1 MSETETLFAA
11 LRQSADGAVVDVLE
25 RMVREAPDH
34 ALNRMNP
41 LDLAAKA
48 FVAEEA
54 FVGEKVSVREERVI
68 AALLHAVALGLME
81 MTWSVMCPSCAGVL
95 SANKSL
101 KTLNS
106 AQYNCAFCAAG
117 YETSLDNLV
126 EVTFTVSPRVRKI
139 AAHNPD
145 QLSPAEYFRQVFW
158 SSAIDLKGDPEKLLR
173 EVTLEIVDL
182 PPGERAIL
190 SLQVTKGTV
199 IVFDPVTHTAQF
211 LDVSGE
217 ETRERQSLSVIF
229 NKVQVPV
236 DTVAL
241 RPGPLR
247 LALENRTDARVLPA
261 VWVQNQALDE
271 LLMRRK
277 PILTAKRL
285 LTNQTFRDLYRTDT
299 LAIGQR
305 LKILSLTFLFSDLKD
320 STELYEHVGDLVAF
334 DLVNEHFR
342 LLQEIIASERGAVVK
357 TIGDAVMATFETPD
371 RAIAAAIR
379 MREAMSDLGA
389 ERQHQSLRLKMGI
402 HEGSCLAV
410 TLNGQQDYFGQT
422 VNIASRVQGLAASRS
437 IVVTE
442 SVVENAHARTLLE
455 VSGLK
460 PTPRRVALTGIADK
474 VSVYEIS

>member
-41 LDLAAKA
+41 FDLAKA
-48 FVAEEA
+48 FADAKAGVA
-54 FVGEKVSVREERVI
+54 EERVI

-101 KTLNS
+101 KTLNR

-126 EVTFTVSPRVRKI
+126 EVTFTISPRVRKI

-190 SLQVTKGTV
+190 SLQAPKGTL

-211 LDVSGE
+211 LGVSGE
-217 ETRERQSLSVIF
+217 ETKERQNLSVIF

-236 DTVAL
+236 DTVTL

-247 LALENRTDARVLPA
+247 LALENRTDARVLPV
-261 VWVQNQALDE
+261 VWVQNQALDD
-271 LLMRRK
+271 LLSRRK
-277 PILTAKRL
+277 PMLTAKRL

-320 STELYEHVGDLVAF
+320 STALYERVGDLTAF

-342 LLQEIIASERGAVVK
+342 LLQEIIASERGAIVK

-422 VNIASRVQGLAASRS
+422 VNVASRVQGLAASRS

-442 SVVENAHARTLLE
+442 QVLEHADARALLE
-455 VSGLK
+455 SNGLM
-460 PTPRRVALTGIADK
+460 PAGRSVALSGIADK
-474 VSVYEIS
+474 MSVYEIS

>member
-1 MSETETLFAA
+1 MNEAETLFVA
-11 LRQSADGAVVDVLE
+11 LRRSADENVVDMLE
-25 RMVREAPDH
+25 RMVRHDPDH
-34 ALNRMNP
+34 ALNKMNA
-41 LDLAAKA
+41 LDLAAR
-48 FVAEEA
+48 E
-54 FVGEKVSVREERVI
+54 GIDEERII
-68 AALLHAVALGLME
+68 AALLNAVGLGIFE
-81 MTWSVMCPSCAGVL
+81 MTWNVMCPSCAGVL

-101 KTLNS
+101 KTLDRARYS
-106 AQYNCAFCAAG
+106 CAFCAAG
-117 YETSLDNLV
+117 YETTLDNLV

-139 AAHNPD
+139 AAHSPD
-145 QLSPAEYFRQVFW
+145 ELSAAEYYRQIFW
-158 SSAIDLKGDPEKLLR
+158 SSAIDLPTDLEKLLR
-173 EVTLEIVDL
+173 EVTLETVDL

-190 SLQVTKGTV
+190 SLQLPSGTL

-217 ETRERQSLSVIF
+217 KASERQNLSVIF

-247 LALENRTDARVLPA
+247 LALENRTESRVLPA
-261 VWVQNQALDE
+261 VWVANQALDD
-271 LLMRRK
+271 LLKRRK
-277 PILTAKRL
+277 PILNAKRL
-285 LTNQTFRDLYRTDT
+285 LTNQTFRDLYRTET

-320 STELYEHVGDLVAF
+320 STELYERVGDLVAF

-422 VNIASRVQGLAASRS
+422 VNIAARVQGLAASRS

-442 SVVENAHARTLLE
+442 SVVENAHARVLLE
-455 VSGLK
+455 TSGLK
-460 PTPRRVALTGIADK
+460 PTPRHVALSGIADK

>member
-11 LRQSADGAVVDVLE
+11 LRQSSDEAVVDMLE
-25 RMVREAPDH
+25 RMVRDAPDH
-34 ALNRMNP
+34 ALNKMNA
-41 LDLAAKA
+41 LDLARTSGLD
-48 FVAEEA
+48 EEL
-54 FVGEKVSVREERVI
+54 VI
-68 AALLHAVALGLME
+68 AALLNAVGLGMFE
-81 MTWSVMCPSCAGVL
+81 RTWNVMCRSGAGVL

-117 YETSLDNLV
+117 YETSLDDLV

-139 AAHNPD
+139 AAHSPD
-145 QLSPAEYFRQVFW
+145 ELSAAEYYRQIFW
-158 SSAIDLKGDPEKLLR
+158 SSAIDLPTDPEKLLR
-173 EVTLEIVDL
+173 EVTLEMVEL

-190 SLQVTKGTV
+190 SLHAPEGTL

-211 LDVSGE
+211 LDVRGE
-217 ETRERQSLSVIF
+217 EASARQNLSVIF
-229 NKVQVPV
+229 NKAQVPV

-247 LALENRTDARVLPA
+247 LALENRTDGRVLPA
-261 VWVQNQALDE
+261 VWVANQALDD
-271 LLMRRK
+271 LLTRRK

-320 STELYEHVGDLVAF
+320 STELYENVGDLVAF

-357 TIGDAVMATFETPD
+357 TIGDAIMATFETPD

-402 HEGSCLAV
+402 HEGSCMAV

-442 SVVENAHARTLLE
+442 SVVENAQARTLLQ
-455 VSGLK
+455 SKGLK
-460 PTPRRVALTGIADK
+460 PMPRRVALSGIADK
-474 VSVYEIS
+474 MSVHEIS

>member
-1 MSETETLFAA
+1 MNEAETLFVA
-11 LRQSADGAVVDVLE
+11 LRQSADDGVVNALE
-25 RMVREAPDH
+25 RMVRDAPDH
-34 ALNRMNP
+34 ALNRINA
-41 LDLAAKA
+41 LDLAAR
-48 FVAEEA
+48 E
-54 FVGEKVSVREERVI
+54 SVDEERVI
-68 AALLHAVALGLME
+68 AALLNAVGLGMFE

-101 KTLNS
+101 KTLDR

-117 YETSLDNLV
+117 YETTLDNLV

-139 AAHNPD
+139 AAHSPD
-145 QLSPAEYFRQVFW
+145 QLSAAEYYRQIFW
-158 SSAIDLKGDPEKLLR
+158 SSAIDLPVDPEQLLR
-173 EVTLEIVDL
+173 EVTLETVDL

-190 SLQVTKGTV
+190 SLQLPKGAL

-211 LDVSGE
+211 LDVGGE
-217 ETRERQSLSVIF
+217 EASERQNLSVIF
-229 NKVQVPV
+229 NKVQIPV

-247 LALENRTDARVLPA
+247 LALENRTDSRVLPTIWMA
-261 VWVQNQALDE
+261 NQALDD
-271 LLMRRK
+271 LLKRRK

-285 LTNQTFRDLYRTDT
+285 LTNQTFRDIYRTET

-320 STELYEHVGDLVAF
+320 STELYDRVGDLVAF

-371 RAIAAAIR
+371 RAIAAALR

-410 TLNGQQDYFGQT
+410 TLNAQQDYFGQT

-442 SVVENAHARTLLE
+442 QVVENAHARALLE
-455 VSGLK
+455 TAGLK
-460 PTPRRVALTGIADK
+460 PTRRSVALTGIADK
-474 VSVYEIS
+474 VSIYEIS

>member
-1 MSETETLFAA
+1 MNEAEPLFVA
-11 LRQSADGAVVDVLE
+11 LRQSADDDVVDMLE
-25 RMVREAPDH
+25 RMVRDGPDH
-34 ALNRMNP
+34 ALNKMNA
-41 LDLAAKA
+41 LDLAAR
-48 FVAEEA
+48 E
-54 FVGEKVSVREERVI
+54 GLDEERVI
-68 AALLHAVALGLME
+68 AALLNAVGLGIFE
-81 MTWSVMCPSCAGVL
+81 MTWNVMCPSCAGVL

-101 KTLNS
+101 KTLHR
-106 AQYNCAFCAAG
+106 AQYSCAFCAAG
-117 YETSLDNLV
+117 YETTLDNLV

-139 AAHNPD
+139 AAHSPD
-145 QLSPAEYFRQVFW
+145 ELSTAEYYRQIFW
-158 SSAIDLKGDPEKLLR
+158 SSAIDLPSDLEKLLR
-173 EVTLEIVDL
+173 EVTLETVDL

-190 SLQVTKGTV
+190 SLQLPQGTL

-217 ETRERQSLSVIF
+217 ETSERQNQSVIF

-247 LALENRTDARVLPA
+247 LALENRTESRVLPTI
-261 VWVQNQALDE
+261 WVANQVLDD
-271 LLMRRK
+271 LLTRRK
-277 PILTAKRL
+277 PTLTAKRL
-285 LTNQTFRDLYRTDT
+285 LTNQTFRDLYRTET

-442 SVVENAHARTLLE
+442 SVVENAHARALLE
-455 VSGLK
+455 TNGLQ
-460 PTPRRVALTGIADK
+460 PTLRRVALSGIANK

>member
-1 MSETETLFAA
+1 MSETGTLFVA
-11 LRQSADGAVVDVLE
+11 LRQSAGDDVVDMFE
-25 RMVREAPDH
+25 RMVRDAPDH
-34 ALNRMNP
+34 ALNRMNA
-41 LDLAAKA
+41 LDLAAR
-48 FVAEEA
+48 E
-54 FVGEKVSVREERVI
+54 GLDEERVV
-68 AALLHAVALGLME
+68 AALLNAVGLGMFE

-101 KTLNS
+101 KTLDR

-117 YETSLDNLV
+117 YETTLDDLV

-139 AAHNPD
+139 AAHSPD
-145 QLSPAEYFRQVFW
+145 ELSAAEYYRQVFW
-158 SSAIDLKGDPEKLLR
+158 SSAIDLPADLEKLLR
-173 EVTLEIVDL
+173 EVTLETVDL

-190 SLQVTKGTV
+190 SLQVPEGTL

-211 LDVSGE
+211 LDVGGE
-217 ETRERQSLSVIF
+217 EASERQSLSVTF

-236 DTVAL
+236 DTVVL

-247 LALENRTDARVLPA
+247 LALENRTESRVLPS
-261 VWVQNQALDE
+261 VWVTNQALDD
-271 LLMRRK
+271 LLKRRK
-277 PILTAKRL
+277 PILSARRL
-285 LTNQTFRDLYRTDT
+285 LTNQTFRDLYRTET

-320 STELYEHVGDLVAF
+320 STALYERVGDLVAF

-422 VNIASRVQGLAASRS
+422 INIASRVQGLAASRS
-437 IVVTE
+437 IMVTE
-442 SVVENAHARTLLE
+442 QVVENAHARALLE
-455 VSGLK
+455 TKGLK
-460 PTPRRVALTGIADK
+460 PTPRRVALSGIADK

>member
-11 LRQSADGAVVDVLE
+11 LHQSADEKVVDMLE
-25 RMVREAPDH
+25 RMVRDAPDH
-34 ALNRMNP
+34 ALNKMNA
-41 LDLAAKA
+41 LDLAAK
-48 FVAEEA
+48 E
-54 FVGEKVSVREERVI
+54 GLDEERVI
-68 AALLHAVALGLME
+68 AALLHAVGLGMFE
-81 MTWSVMCPSCAGVL
+81 MTWSLMCPSCAGVL
-95 SANKSL
+95 SANRSL
-101 KTLNS
+101 KTLDK

-117 YETSLDNLV
+117 YETTLDNLV
-126 EVTFTVSPRVRKI
+126 EVTFTVSPRLRKI
-139 AAHNPD
+139 AAHTPD
-145 QLSPAEYFRQVFW
+145 QLPAAEYLRQIFW
-158 SSAIDLKGDPEKLLR
+158 SSAIDLPADLEKLLA
-173 EVTLEIVDL
+173 EVTLESVDL

-190 SLQVTKGTV
+190 SLQLPKGTV

-217 ETRERQSLSVIF
+217 EASERQNLSVIF

-236 DTVAL
+236 DSVAL

-247 LALENRTDARVLPA
+247 LALENRTEGRVLAA
-261 VWVQNQALDE
+261 VWVTNQALDG
-271 LLMRRK
+271 LLTRRK
-277 PILTAKRL
+277 PILNAKRL
-285 LTNQTFRDLYRTDT
+285 LTNQTFRDIYRTET

-320 STELYEHVGDLVAF
+320 STALYERVGDLVAF

-342 LLQEIIASERGAVVK
+342 LLQEIIASERGAIVK
-357 TIGDAVMATFETPD
+357 TVGDAVMATFETPD

-389 ERQHQSLRLKMGI
+389 ERAHQSLRLKMGI

-422 VNIASRVQGLAASRS
+422 VNVASRVQGLADSRS
-437 IVVTE
+437 IMVTE
-442 SVVENAHARTLLE
+442 QVVENADARALLE
-455 VSGLK
+455 TSGLT
-460 PTPRRVALTGIADK
+460 PTPRRVALSGIADK

>member
-1 MSETETLFAA
+1 MSEIETLFGV
-11 LRQSADGAVVDVLE
+11 LRQSADEGVVDMLE

-34 ALNRMNP
+34 ALNRMNA
-41 LDLAAKA
+41 LDLA
-48 FVAEEA
+48 
-54 FVGEKVSVREERVI
+54 VRAGLDEERVV
-68 AALLHAVALGLME
+68 AGLLHAVQLGMAE
-81 MTWSVMCPSCAGVL
+81 MTWSVICPSCAGVL

-106 AQYNCAFCAAG
+106 PHYHCAFCAAG
-117 YETSLDNLV
+117 YETTLDNLV
-126 EVTFTVSPRVRKI
+126 EVTFTISPRVRKI

-145 QLSPAEYFRQVFW
+145 DLPLADYYRQIFW
-158 SSAIDLKGDPEKLLR
+158 SSAIDLPGDVETLLR
-173 EVTLEIVDL
+173 EVTLETFDL

-190 SLQVTKGTV
+190 SLQVPEGTL

-211 LDVSGE
+211 LDIKGE
-217 ETRERQSLSVIF
+217 ETSERQNLSMIF
-229 NKVQVPV
+229 NKAETPAEAVS
-236 DTVAL
+236 L

-247 LALENRTDARVLPA
+247 LALDNRTDGRVLPA
-261 VWVQNQALDE
+261 VWVANKALDD
-271 LLMRRK
+271 LLTRRK
-277 PILTAKRL
+277 PALTAKRL

-305 LKILSLTFLFSDLKD
+305 LKILSLTFLFSDLRD
-320 STELYEHVGDLVAF
+320 STGLYEHVGDLVAF

-342 LLQEIIASERGAVVK
+342 LLQEIIVSERGAIVK

-389 ERQHQSLRLKMGI
+389 ERQHQGLLLKMGI

-422 VNIASRVQGLAASRS
+422 VNIASRVQGLAASRA

-442 SVVENAHARTLLE
+442 PVLEHADTRTLLE
-455 VSGLK
+455 AGGLS
-460 PTPRRVALTGIADK
+460 PTRRSVALSGISDR
-474 VSVYEIS
+474 VSVYEIP

>member
-1 MSETETLFAA
+1 MSETETLFGA
-11 LRQSADGAVVDVLE
+11 LRQSADEGVVDMLE

-34 ALNRMNP
+34 ALNRMNA

-48 FVAEEA
+48 DI
-54 FVGEKVSVREERVI
+54 GEERVI
-68 AALLHAVALGLME
+68 AGFLHAVGLGMLE

-106 AQYNCAFCAAG
+106 AQYHCAFCAAG
-117 YETSLDNLV
+117 YETTLDNLV
-126 EVTFTVSPRVRKI
+126 EVTFTISPRVRKI
-139 AAHNPD
+139 AAHSPD
-145 QLSPAEYFRQVFW
+145 ELSVAEYYRQVFW
-158 SSAIDLKGDPEKLLR
+158 SSAIDLPGDPEKLLR
-173 EVTLEIVDL
+173 EVTLEAVDL

-190 SLQVTKGTV
+190 SLHAPEGTL

-211 LDVSGE
+211 LDVRGE
-217 ETRERQSLSVIF
+217 EASARQNLSVIF
-229 NKVQVPV
+229 NKAQVPV

-247 LALENRTDARVLPA
+247 LALENRTDGRVLPA
-261 VWVQNQALDE
+261 VWVANQALDD
-271 LLMRRK
+271 LLTRRK

-320 STELYEHVGDLVAF
+320 STALYEHVGDLVAF

-342 LLQEIIASERGAVVK
+342 LLHEIIASERGAVVK

-442 SVVENAHARTLLE
+442 SVVENADTRTLLE
-455 VSGLK
+455 AIGLK
-460 PTPRRVALTGIADK
+460 PTRRSVALSGIVDK
-474 VSVYEIS
+474 MSVYEIS